1 MNNKKITSIAL
12 AVSII
17 SSNIPVQS
25 FANEI
30 DKQFNN
36 MNSIIEG
43 TIEEPKFIED
53 STDETLKN
61 KDKEL
66 LKGSSAI
73 KENEIDETE
82 NDIESLHQQ
91 INNEKIEQE
100 YKVANVITENT
111 YVVSNIDD
119 LKSLRTEIN
128 DNNLDTTSMTVEL
141 ASDIDFSSENEWVAI
156 GTNDNGF
163 KGTFDGKGYTLKN
176 LNLDGVEF
184 EGIFSNTGASTFK
197 NVNIENFSISNSS
210 SRFVGALVG
219 ISNNNINFESISLSN
234 ININSSNYSIG
245 GLIGFNP
252 NGKITNFTDIIA
264 TNIII
269 NGNSSQYVG
278 GLIGHGT
285 INSKNIEASVEIIA
299 PSSYVGGI
307 MGGDGSN
314 MSQSLVFED
323 IVINVALQGN
333 ATGGLIGYCTCN
345 TIDIKNVSITGEYI
359 NSSGQAG
366 GLVGYLT
373 TGTDLEDIDMKIKR
387 ISGYTTG
394 GLIGTFS
401 ATQPINLNNIDISSV
416 ILGIENAGG
425 VIANAYASNKMVGQ
439 NIKIKETIIESENYS
454 AGISAYNNTLADLS
468 NLNLDVVISGK
479 EAVGGVFGNTT
490 NFVKIEDS
498 KIKANIES
506 QDYSGGLIGYSMT
519 NFTAINNNLDVNIN
533 GNNQL
538 GGIVGRSTPLGDVS
552 ILDNTIHITIENGK
566 DDIGGLI
573 GSTYSDKFNISN
585 NIVNCNLAGE
595 NNIGGLIGNGI
606 GSIINNN
613 KISGNIN
620 GNNNIGGLA
629 GRLLNSMEK
638 LISKNDIRVNL
649 AGDSY
654 VGGIAGYS
662 FGLNCEN
669 NLILNEINGKSNVAG
684 ICGNLRGD
692 TTIKSSVIASKI
704 ISENPNILFGEYDT
718 EGVFNLENIYY
729 DKELTPIEDNDTIG
743 LNTSQMQGNE
753 ALENMDLDFDN
764 IWKANKEFYPMFEQL
779 NSAPDIIPN
788 DKVIDSTIT
797 INQYEEFNPTDYV
810 TIEDFEG
817 DEVTLNV
824 INKDNVSKENSLA
837 NNNVIDTSKC
847 GVFKIVYIATDEHGL
862 SSELGLNIK
871 VVMENPI
878 INAEDVT
885 IYVGDKFNPLD
896 KVTAIDISGSDIT
909 EHIKVIE
916 NTVDT
921 SKKGVYKVVYQVDSL
936 ERLSATKEIKVTVL
950 EKEVGNNNNNNSNN
964 NDNKVESDKNESS
977 TTDKPQTG
985 DTLFI
990 SISNILISILGL
1002 YIINRKKEL

>member
-12 AVSII
+12 SASII

-210 SRFVGALVG
+210 SRFLGTLVG
-219 ISNNNINFESISLSN
+219 ISNNNINFESITLSN
-234 ININSSNYSIG
+234 INIDSSNYSIG
-245 GLIGFNP
+245 GLISFNP
-252 NGKITNFTDIIA
+252 NGKITNFTDIKA
-264 TNIII
+264 TDIII
-269 NGNSSQYVG
+269 NSNSSQQIG

-299 PSSYVGGI
+299 PSSHVGGI
-307 MGGDGSN
+307 MGYDGSN
-314 MSQSLVFED
+314 ISQPLVFED
-323 IVINVALQGN
+323 INIDVKLQGN
-333 ATGGLIGYCTCN
+333 TTGGLIGSCTSN
-345 TIDIKNVSITGEYI
+345 ALNIKNILITGEYI
-359 NSSGQAG
+359 EGKSQAG

-373 TGTDLEDIDMKIKR
+373 NGAVLEDIDIKIKR
-387 ISGYTTG
+387 ISASTVG

-401 ATQPINLNNIDISSV
+401 TRSITLNNIDVSSV
-416 ILGIENAGG
+416 ISGSENVGG
-425 VIANAYASNKMVGQ
+425 VIGATYTGGEMIGQ
-439 NIKIKETIIESENYS
+439 NIKIKETILESENYS
-454 AGISAYNNTLADLS
+454 AGIVAYNNATVNLS
-468 NLNLDVVISGK
+468 NLDLDIVISGK
-479 EAVGGVFGNTT
+479 NNVAGAFGYTT
-490 NFVKIEDS
+490 AFVEIEDS

-506 QDYSGGLIGYSMT
+506 QDESGGLIGRSMRDFTIT
-519 NFTAINNNLDVNIN
+519 NNVLDVNIN
-533 GNNQL
+533 GDNQL
-538 GGIVGRSTPLGDVS
+538 GGVVGYPSS
-552 ILDNTIHITIENGK
+552 SSIANILDNTIHVTIENSK
-566 DDIGGLI
+566 DDIGGII

-585 NIVNCNLAGE
+585 NIVNCNLTGE

-629 GRLLNSMEK
+629 GNLLNSMEK

-654 VGGIAGYS
+654 IGGIAGYS

-684 ICGNLRGD
+684 ICGNLRGN

-764 IWKANKEFYPMFEQL
+764 IWKLNKEFYPMFEQL

-871 VVMENPI
+871 VVMEKPI

-885 IYVGDKFNPLD
+885 IYVGDKFNP
-896 KVTAIDISGSDIT
+896 KEGVTAIDIDGSDIT
-909 EHIKVIE
+909 EYIKITK
-916 NTVDT
+916 NTVNI
-921 SKKGVYKVVYQVDSL
+921 KKAGVYKVVYQVDSL

-950 EKEVGNNNNNNSNN
+950 EKEVGNNNNNSNNNN